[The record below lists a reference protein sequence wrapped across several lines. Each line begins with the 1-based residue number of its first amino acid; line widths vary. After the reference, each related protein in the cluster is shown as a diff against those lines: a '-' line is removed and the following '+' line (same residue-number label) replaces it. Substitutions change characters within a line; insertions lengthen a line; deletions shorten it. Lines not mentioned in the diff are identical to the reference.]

1 MFHPPENTKTMATP
15 LRWNMVLPNGQ
26 KLRFDMPGVR
36 FGGTVE
42 EVMAAINAQNNTM
55 SENNKISSALA
66 AQDVTDILAAFATI
80 RQKAPFLL
88 NLTDE
93 ERAHLPHIGD
103 KSGGA
108 LEATKA
114 FVVQFP
120 EALPVGFSI
129 PEFNKDTALF
139 GPMETVGMAS
149 ANNNQLIQDTRLALR
164 SDLLLQILDVYACA
178 KANNRG
184 GRYQTYVDTMN
195 AHFAKP
201 RKPKTTTPPPT
212 P

>member
-1 MFHPPENTKTMATP
+1 MILPNGEP
-15 LRWNMVLPNGQ
+15 LRWNT
-26 KLRFDMPGVR
+26 PGAR

-42 EVMAAINAQNNTM
+42 EVMAALNAQNNIM

-88 NLTDE
+88 NLTDD
-93 ERAHLPHIGD
+93 ERAHLPHVGD

-108 LEATKA
+108 LDATKA

-120 EALPVGFSI
+120 EAMPVDFSI
-129 PEFNKDTALF
+129 PEFNKDTALY
-139 GPMETVGMAS
+139 GPIETIGMAS
-149 ANNNQLIQDTRLALR
+149 ANSNQLIQDTLLALR

-184 GRYQTYVDTMN
+184 GRYQTYVDIMN

-201 RKPKTTTPPPT
+201 RKAKTTTPPT